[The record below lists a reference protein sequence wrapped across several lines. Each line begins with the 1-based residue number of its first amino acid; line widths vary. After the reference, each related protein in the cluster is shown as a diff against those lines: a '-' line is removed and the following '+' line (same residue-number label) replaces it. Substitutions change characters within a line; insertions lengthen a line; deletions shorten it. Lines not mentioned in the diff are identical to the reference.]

1 MRRTS
6 LIFHWLLLVKV
17 LRRLPNKAN
26 CSQLE
31 GEGICRFESGAIR
44 KSIVAIS
51 LLTLTPY
58 PAKLKSA
65 VSRSCKTLLTA
76 SFMGSSA
83 DTKNAFAT

>member
-1 MRRTS
+1 
-6 LIFHWLLLVKV
+6 
-17 LRRLPNKAN
+17 
-26 CSQLE
+26 
-31 GEGICRFESGAIR
+31 
-44 KSIVAIS
+44 
-51 LLTLTPY
+51 LTPY